1 MFVLNEWESWS
12 NRSIS
17 RFVFRFTDGL
27 NKKKKRKIGGIGN
40 IFSGVSVSQL
50 MAQRERAIVTAAGV
64 QGSPVPNGSQVIV
77 KIDKR

>member
-1 MFVLNEWESWS
+1 MGKLIESFY
-12 NRSIS
+12 IS
-17 RFVFRFTDGL
+17 RFCFFRFTDGL

-64 QGSPVPNGSQVIV
+64 QGSSVPNGSQVM
-77 KIDKR
+77 RQN